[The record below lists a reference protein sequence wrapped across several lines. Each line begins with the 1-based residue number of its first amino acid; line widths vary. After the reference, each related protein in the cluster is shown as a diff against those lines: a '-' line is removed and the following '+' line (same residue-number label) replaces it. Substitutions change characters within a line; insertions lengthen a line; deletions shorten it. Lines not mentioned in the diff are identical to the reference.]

1 MASRTASAC
10 GSGTVTTILTLLV
23 ILIYL
28 LYIYAL
34 LRNREEIL
42 PNSAII
48 NTPPCRMLG
57 LFMSWIKESTKGKE
71 AILVDGSLFLEICP
85 RGVDSPDYLI

>member
-1 MASRTASAC
+1 
-10 GSGTVTTILTLLV
+10 
-23 ILIYL
+23 
-28 LYIYAL
+28 
-34 LRNREEIL
+34 
-42 PNSAII
+42 
-48 NTPPCRMLG
+48 MLG